1 MKKLFNGKSTLE
13 IRHIINIHYKRAI
26 TTFYLQNLYTTK
38 LTIVTFVNALLAF
51 LLQHCQNF
59 WNLTM
64 CIFFHELLV
73 CTNHNRL
80 YSK

>member
-13 IRHIINIHYKRAI
+13 IRHIISTTKEQLQHFTNYK
-26 TTFYLQNLYTTK
+26 NLYTTK

-64 CIFFHELLV
+64 CIFFNELLV